1 MDKLGAKVLKHW
13 DIMISWAEKQPKRKE
28 VFQPEMIN
36 DTGHVWGA
44 SDCPWCERYGI
55 NGCVGCP
62 METQYNPYHKRQMA
76 CDKAGYYKVGNT
88 DTWGE
93 WVKAAKKFRKKIKKA
108 IG

>member
-1 MDKLGAKVLKHW
+1 
-13 DIMISWAEKQPKRKE
+13 
-28 VFQPEMIN
+28 
-36 DTGHVWGA
+36 
-44 SDCPWCERYGI
+44 
-55 NGCVGCP
+55 